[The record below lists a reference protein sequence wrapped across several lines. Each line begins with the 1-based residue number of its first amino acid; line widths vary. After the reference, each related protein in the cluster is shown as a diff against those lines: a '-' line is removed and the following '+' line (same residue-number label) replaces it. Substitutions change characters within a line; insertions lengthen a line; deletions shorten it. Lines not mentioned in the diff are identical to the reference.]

1 MADVEQEGGVVR
13 ELALSPF
20 TKPEYEGVM
29 AARALP
35 YVVAADEAVTMS
47 GARPMVVSPPT

>member
-1 MADVEQEGGVVR
+1 VTDVEQAGGVLR
-13 ELALSPF
+13 ELALSLF

-29 AARALP
+29 VGAALP
-35 YVVAADEAVTMS
+35 YVVAADEAVTIN